1 MSCNLHRGTQSY
13 CWMVPWW
20 LLWWSYVLS
29 AVPVHESQAKCYAY
43 IYGKQKALSKIGV
56 QMTYC
61 NLETEDI
68 RRFRKL
74 YSMEELSAWF
84 EKLCLEYQKWCD
96 FEIRWKEKRQASIKK
111 IEFPFPYREG
121 QRHIARLGG
130 V

>member
-1 MSCNLHRGTQSY
+1 
-13 CWMVPWW
+13 
-20 LLWWSYVLS
+20 
-29 AVPVHESQAKCYAY
+29 
-43 IYGKQKALSKIGV
+43 
-56 QMTYC
+56 MTYC

-121 QRHIARLGG
+121 QRDLAAAVYRTILRRKKLFIQAPTG
-130 V
+130 VGKDDFYRISSSKSSGRGAGR

>member
-1 MSCNLHRGTQSY
+1 
-13 CWMVPWW
+13 
-20 LLWWSYVLS
+20 
-29 AVPVHESQAKCYAY
+29 
-43 IYGKQKALSKIGV
+43 
-56 QMTYC
+56 MTYC

-121 QRHIARLGG
+121 QRDLAQRFIVPFCGEKSCLSRHQPEWERRFLPYFQQ
-130 V
+130 